1 MSNKF
6 LSLDWFKQTAEN
18 AIAKV
23 IANKLESI
31 MEQEQEVLIMI
42 LIKKCL
48 RNHISQ

>member
-23 IANKLESI
+23 VANKLESL
-31 MEQEQEVLIMI
+31 MEQ
-42 LIKKCL
+42 
-48 RNHISQ
+48 